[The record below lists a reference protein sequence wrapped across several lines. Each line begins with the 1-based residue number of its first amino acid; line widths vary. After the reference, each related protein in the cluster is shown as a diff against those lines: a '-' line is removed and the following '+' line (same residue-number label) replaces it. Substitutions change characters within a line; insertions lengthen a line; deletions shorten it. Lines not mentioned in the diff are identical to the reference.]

1 MALRL
6 SSYPTISAYNRE
18 IETEKE
24 YNGRQLL
31 ELLQNADDE
40 KSDEVKIELD
50 TEKQVLSIANRGE
63 ACTPFSF
70 EGIRS
75 LMISNLSSK
84 TTKKFIGNKGLGFR
98 SIINWSSKITI
109 NSNGL
114 DITFSREIVEKVY
127 MELFT
132 AEEHKRMVEERN
144 LPDSVKPIPFLSIP
158 HVTEN
163 KNDDLLFLT
172 NFDPLF

>member
-1 MALRL
+1 MFIKDKILQSIEERKKWCKD
-6 SSYPTISAYNRE
+6 YPYDMISAYNRE

-40 KSDEVKIELD
+40 NSDEVLIRLD
-50 TEKQVLSIANRGE
+50 TNKNLLQISNKGE
-63 ACTPFSF
+63 NCKPFSY

-98 SIINWSSKITI
+98 SIINWSEKITI
-109 NSNGL
+109 NSNNL
-114 DITFSREIVEKVY
+114 DVIFSKEIVSLIY
-127 MELFT
+127 DNLFDKSQHQQLIKET
-132 AEEHKRMVEERN
+132 YH
-144 LPDSVKPIPFLSIP
+144 SI
-158 HVTEN
+158 
-163 KNDDLLFLT
+163 
-172 NFDPLF
+172 